1 MEGIYLVH
9 VREFISTNK
18 NIYKIGRSHD
28 IDNRVR
34 QYPKGSSIILM
45 NNCINSV
52 LCEKELI
59 KLFKTSF
66 TITKF
71 GTEYFE
77 GDVDDMKDT
86 INNYLRDMK
95 IEQKKTASINK
106 INENKVI
113 ETKVNNIVNDID
125 NNKIKNKKNKMIEP
139 VDEKAIIICPTCTRE
154 FQYKSYLKAH
164 FKKSFHCSKN
174 DEEIK
179 TFFNKDIYSNKCTKC
194 NKNYKTTRA
203 LKRHLIETKCG
214 KSQLHLQVNEKDE
227 KDEKDEE
234 KDLTVLRDRFISE
247 YKKDNEKDPTEN
259 EIIDYLDNYEKDE
272 EDNKED
278 EEDYDETSITDD
290 TLDVGGNYGEKPQG
304 GEGGEYE
311 DF

>member
-66 TITKF
+66 IITKF

-86 INNYLRDMK
+86 INNYLHNMVL
-95 IEQKKTASINK
+95 EQKKTTSINK
-106 INENKVI
+106 VNETKVNENKVI

-125 NNKIKNKKNKMIEP
+125 NKKIKNKKIEP
-139 VDEKAIIICPTCTRE
+139 IDEKAIIICPTCTRE
-154 FQYKSYLKAH
+154 FQYQSYLKAH

-194 NKNYKTTRA
+194 NKNYKTTLA

-214 KSQLHLQVNEKDE
+214 KSQIDEKKDLENVASKDE
-227 KDEKDEE
+227 KDDEKNDE
-234 KDLTVLRDRFISE
+234 
-247 YKKDNEKDPTEN
+247 KDNEKD
-259 EIIDYLDNYEKDE
+259 DEKDNE
-272 EDNKED
+272 KDD
-278 EEDYDETSITDD
+278 EKDD
-290 TLDVGGNYGEKPQG
+290 DLL
-304 GEGGEYE
+304 
-311 DF
+311 

>member
-1 MEGIYLVH
+1 MEGIYLMH

-34 QYPKGSSIILM
+34 QYPKGSRIEYINS
-45 NNCINSV
+45 CKNSV

-66 TITKF
+66 TVTKF

-77 GDVDDMKDT
+77 GDIDSMKD
-86 INNYLRDMK
+86 IIHNYLRDMK
-95 IEQKKTASINK
+95 IEQKKKASINK

-113 ETKVNNIVNDID
+113 ETKFNNLVNDID
-125 NNKIKNKKNKMIEP
+125 NKKIKNKKNKKIEP

-154 FQYKSYLKAH
+154 FQYQSYLKAH

-194 NKNYKTTRA
+194 NKNYKTILA

-214 KSQLHLQVNEKDE
+214 KSQIDEKKNLENLANKDKKNDE
-227 KDEKDEE
+227 KDDDENN
-234 KDLTVLRDRFISE
+234 LL
-247 YKKDNEKDPTEN
+247 
-259 EIIDYLDNYEKDE
+259 
-272 EDNKED
+272 
-278 EEDYDETSITDD
+278 
-290 TLDVGGNYGEKPQG
+290 
-304 GEGGEYE
+304 
-311 DF
+311 